1 MMEARVARTYG
12 NICNRAYSVNSSVE
26 NFVEQSGEL
35 NSADNTTF
43 TRKEVSSISTSS
55 SSANLI
61 SAEQ

>member
-1 MMEARVARTYG
+1 MEARVARTCG

-43 TRKEVSSISTSS
+43 TRKEVSSISMKFRG
-55 SSANLI
+55 
-61 SAEQ
+61 